1 MHIRWR
7 GLELPYRV
15 TKDERSA
22 TPTFGRF
29 TAEPFE
35 RGFGTTVGNGL
46 RRVLLS
52 SLEGAA
58 VTRVKIAGVSHE
70 FSTMP
75 GVLEDVTDV
84 ILNIKGL
91 VVSMDLET
99 DEPKTMRLMAEGP
112 GEVTAELIEA
122 DPSITIHNP
131 DKLVATLTDKRD
143 FAVEF
148 TVRRGRGYLPASEQN
163 KGEEEQVLGEIAVDA
178 IFSPVQRVR
187 FRVEDTRV
195 GQRTNYDR
203 LVMDIW
209 TNGTVSPDMAMVEAA
224 KPPRTHRTPAV
235 QTGALGNE
243 GGPPEIAAAND
254 ADLELFRKLSMPVTD
269 LDLSVRASNCLE
281 GGKVRFVCELVTK
294 TENDLLELRAFGRTS
309 LREVKKKLEDMGLS
323 LGMPLP
329 EGYVPPQNPGA

>member
-7 GLELPYRV
+7 GLELPYRLE
-15 TKDERSA
+15 KDERSA

-35 RGFGTTVGNGL
+35 RGFGTTIGNSL
-46 RRVLLS
+46 RRTLLS

-58 VTRVKIAGVSHE
+58 ITKVKIAGVTHE

-75 GVLEDVTDV
+75 GVLEDVTDI

-91 VVSMDLET
+91 IVSMDIEC

-112 GEVTAELIEA
+112 GEVTADLIEA
-122 DPSITIHNP
+122 DPAITIHNP
-131 DKLVATLTDKRD
+131 DKIIATLTDKRD

-148 TVRRGRGYLPASEQN
+148 TVQRGRGYMPATEQH
-163 KGEEEQVLGEIAVDA
+163 KREEDQVLGEIAVDA
-178 IFSPVQRVR
+178 IYSPVQRVR

-203 LVMDIW
+203 LIMDVW

-224 KPPRTHRTPAV
+224 KILRKHLNPFV
-235 QTGALGNE
+235 QYDVVGNE
-243 GGPPEIAAAND
+243 VVPHEISQEND
-254 ADLELFRKLSMPVTD
+254 KDLELFKKLGMSLAD
-269 LDLSVRASNCLE
+269 LDLSVRAGNCLE
-281 GGKVRFVCELVTK
+281 GGKIRFVSDLVSK

-309 LREVKKKLEDMGLS
+309 LREVKKKLEDMGLN

-329 EGYVPPQNPGA
+329 EGFTPPSAG

>member
-7 GLELPYRV
+7 GLELPYRLE
-15 TKDERSA
+15 KDERSA

-35 RGFGTTVGNGL
+35 RGFGTTIGNSL
-46 RRVLLS
+46 RRTLLS

-58 VTRVKIAGVSHE
+58 ITKVKIAGVTHE

-75 GVLEDVTDV
+75 GVLEDVTDI

-91 VVSMDLET
+91 IVSMDIEC

-112 GEVTAELIEA
+112 GEVTADLIEA
-122 DPSITIHNP
+122 DPAITIHNP
-131 DKLVATLTDKRD
+131 DKIIATLTDKRD

-148 TVRRGRGYLPASEQN
+148 TVQRGRGYMPATEQH
-163 KGEEEQVLGEIAVDA
+163 KREEDQVLGEIAVDA
-178 IFSPVQRVR
+178 IYSPVQRVR

-203 LVMDIW
+203 LIMDVW

-224 KPPRTHRTPAV
+224 KILRKHLNPFV
-235 QTGALGNE
+235 QYDVVGNE
-243 GGPPEIAAAND
+243 VVPHEISQEND
-254 ADLELFRKLSMPVTD
+254 KDLELFKKLGMSLAD
-269 LDLSVRASNCLE
+269 LDLSVRAGNCLE
-281 GGKVRFVCELVTK
+281 GGKIRFVSDFVNN

-309 LREVKKKLEDMGLS
+309 LREVKKKLEDMGLN

-329 EGYVPPQNPGA
+329 EGFTPPTAG

>member
-1 MHIRWR
+1 
-7 GLELPYRV
+7 
-15 TKDERSA
+15 
-22 TPTFGRF
+22 
-29 TAEPFE
+29 
-35 RGFGTTVGNGL
+35 
-46 RRVLLS
+46 
-52 SLEGAA
+52 
-58 VTRVKIAGVSHE
+58 
-70 FSTMP
+70 MP

-122 DPSITIHNP
+122 DPSIVIHNE
-131 DKLVATLTDKRD
+131 DKLIATLTDKRD

-224 KPPRTHRTPAV
+224 KILRKHLNPFV
-235 QTGALGNE
+235 QYDALGNE
-243 GGPPEIAAAND
+243 VVPTEIAAAND
-254 ADLELFRKLSMPVTD
+254 ADLELFRRLSTPVAD
-269 LDLSVRASNCLE
+269 LDLSVRAGNCLE
-281 GGKVRFVCELVTK
+281 GGKIRFLCELVTK

-309 LREVKKKLEDMGLS
+309 LREVKKKLEDMGLA

>member
-7 GLELPYRV
+7 GLELPGAV
-15 TKDERSA
+15 TADTKSL
-22 TPTFGRF
+22 TPTYGKF

-35 RGFGTTVGNGL
+35 RGFGTTVGNSL

-58 VTRVKIAGVSHE
+58 VTRIKIAGVSHE

-131 DKLVATLTDKRD
+131 DKLIATLTDKRD

-224 KPPRTHRTPAV
+224 KILRKHLNPFV
-235 QTGALGNE
+235 QYDALGNE
-243 GGPPEIAAAND
+243 VVPTEIAAAND

-309 LREVKKKLEDMGLS
+309 LREVKKKLEDMGLA

>member
-15 TKDERSA
+15 VKEERSA
-22 TPTFGRF
+22 SETFGRF

-58 VTRVKIAGVSHE
+58 VTKVKIAGVTHE

-75 GVLEDVTDV
+75 GVLEDVTDI

-91 VVSMDLET
+91 VISMDSDS
-99 DEPKTMRLMAEGP
+99 DEPKTMRLSAEGP

-131 DKLVATLTDKRD
+131 QKVIATLTDKRD

-148 TVRRGRGYLPASEQN
+148 TVQRGRGYMPASEQH
-163 KGEEEQVLGEIAVDA
+163 KREEDQVLGEIAVDA

-187 FRVEDTRV
+187 YRVEDTRV

-209 TNGTVSPDMAMVEAA
+209 TNGTVTPDMAMVEAA
-224 KPPRTHRTPAV
+224 KILRKHLNPFV
-235 QTGALGNE
+235 QYDAIGAE
-243 GGPPEIAAAND
+243 RVPVEIAAAND
-254 ADLELFRKLSMPVTD
+254 ADLELFRKLAMPISD

-281 GGKVRFVCELVTK
+281 GGKLRFVCDIVTK

-309 LREVKKKLEDMGLS
+309 LREVKKKLEEMELA

-329 EGYVPPQNPGA
+329 EGFTPPTGA

>member
-15 TKDERSA
+15 VKDERSA

-35 RGFGTTVGNGL
+35 RGFGTTVGNSL
-46 RRVLLS
+46 RRALLS

-58 VTRVKIAGVSHE
+58 ITRVKIAGVSHE

-75 GVLEDVTDV
+75 GVLEDVTDI

-91 VVSMDLET
+91 IVSMDIDS

-112 GEVTAELIEA
+112 GEVTAELIEC
-122 DPSITIHNP
+122 DPSIIIHNP
-131 DKLVATLTDKRD
+131 EKIIATLTDKRD
-143 FAVEF
+143 FAIEF
-148 TVRRGRGYLPASEQN
+148 TVRRGRGYMPASEQN
-163 KGEEEQVLGEIAVDA
+163 KQEEDQVLGEIAVDA

-203 LVMDIW
+203 LVMDVW

-224 KPPRTHRTPAV
+224 KILRKHLNPFV
-235 QTGALGNE
+235 QYDAIGNE
-243 GGPPEIAAAND
+243 VVPHEISQEND
-254 ADLELFRKLSMPVTD
+254 KDLELFKKLAMSLTD
-269 LDLSVRASNCLE
+269 LELSVRASNCLE
-281 GGKVRFVCELVTK
+281 GGKLRHVCDLVTK

-309 LREVKKKLEDMGLS
+309 LREVKKKLEDMGLN

-329 EGYVPPQNPGA
+329 EGFVPPTAG

>member
-7 GLELPYRV
+7 GLELPGSV
-15 TKDERSA
+15 TTDAKSL
-22 TPTFGRF
+22 TSTYGKFV
-29 TAEPFE
+29 AEPFE

-224 KPPRTHRTPAV
+224 KILRKHLNPNV
-235 QTGALGNE
+235 QYDALGNE
-243 GGPPEIAAAND
+243 VVPTEIAAAND

-269 LDLSVRASNCLE
+269 LDLSVRAGNCLE

-294 TENDLLELRAFGRTS
+294 TENDLAEAGAA
-309 LREVKKKLEDMGLS
+309 
-323 LGMPLP
+323 
-329 EGYVPPQNPGA
+329 EGAQLQ

>member
-1 MHIRWR
+1 MHVRWR

-15 TKDERSA
+15 VKDDRSA

-35 RGFGTTVGNGL
+35 RGFGTTVGNSL

-52 SLEGAA
+52 SLEGASI
-58 VTRVKIAGVSHE
+58 TKVKIAGVSHE
-70 FSTMP
+70 FSTME

-91 VVSMDLET
+91 VVSVSGES
-99 DEPKTMRLMAEGP
+99 DEPKTLRLMAEGP
-112 GEVTAELIEA
+112 GEVTAELIEC

-131 DKLVATLTDKRD
+131 EKVIATLTAKRD
-143 FAVEF
+143 FAIEF
-148 TVRRGRGYLPASEQN
+148 TVQRGRGYMPASEQHKN
-163 KGEEEQVLGEIAVDA
+163 EEDQVLGEIAVDA

-203 LVMDIW
+203 LVMDVW

-224 KPPRTHRTPAV
+224 KILRKHLNPFV
-235 QTGALGNE
+235 QYDALGNE
-243 GGPPEIAAAND
+243 VVPHDISVEND
-254 ADLELFRKLSMPVTD
+254 KDLELFRKLSMSLAD
-269 LDLSVRASNCLE
+269 LEMSVRASNCLE
-281 GGKVRFVCELVTK
+281 GGKIRFVCDLVTK
-294 TENDLLELRAFGRTS
+294 TENDLMELRAFGRTS

-329 EGYVPPQNPGA
+329 EGFEPPVIA

>member
-1 MHIRWR
+1 MHVRWR

-15 TKDERSA
+15 VKDDRSA

-35 RGFGTTVGNGL
+35 RGFGTTVGNSL

-52 SLEGAA
+52 SLEGASI
-58 VTRVKIAGVSHE
+58 TKVKIAGVSHE
-70 FSTMP
+70 FSTME

-91 VVSMDLET
+91 VVSVSGES

-112 GEVTAELIEA
+112 GEVTAELIEC

-131 DKLVATLTDKRD
+131 EKVIATLTAKRD
-143 FAVEF
+143 FAIEF
-148 TVRRGRGYLPASEQN
+148 TVQRGRGYMPASEQHKN
-163 KGEEEQVLGEIAVDA
+163 EEDQVLGEIAVDA

-203 LVMDIW
+203 LVMDVW

-224 KPPRTHRTPAV
+224 KILRKHLNPFV
-235 QTGALGNE
+235 QYDALGNE
-243 GGPPEIAAAND
+243 VVPHDISVEND
-254 ADLELFRKLSMPVTD
+254 KDLELFRKLSMSLAD
-269 LDLSVRASNCLE
+269 LELSVRASNCLE
-281 GGKVRFVCELVTK
+281 GGKIRFVCDLVTK
-294 TENDLLELRAFGRTS
+294 TENDLMELRAFGRTS

-329 EGYVPPQNPGA
+329 EGFEPPVIA

>member
-1 MHIRWR
+1 MHVRWR

-15 TKDERSA
+15 VKDDRSA

-35 RGFGTTVGNGL
+35 RGFGTTVGNSL

-52 SLEGAA
+52 SLEGASI
-58 VTRVKIAGVSHE
+58 TKVKIAGVSHE
-70 FSTMP
+70 FSTME

-91 VVSMDLET
+91 VVSISGES

-112 GEVTAELIEA
+112 GEVTAELIEC

-131 DKLVATLTDKRD
+131 EKVIATLTAKRD
-143 FAVEF
+143 FAIEF
-148 TVRRGRGYLPASEQN
+148 TVQRGRGYMPASEQHKN
-163 KGEEEQVLGEIAVDA
+163 EEDQVLGEIAVDA

-203 LVMDIW
+203 LVMDVW

-224 KPPRTHRTPAV
+224 KILRKHLNPFV
-235 QTGALGNE
+235 QYDALGNE
-243 GGPPEIAAAND
+243 VVPHDISVEND
-254 ADLELFRKLSMPVTD
+254 KDLELFRKLSMSLAD
-269 LDLSVRASNCLE
+269 LEMSVRASNCLE
-281 GGKVRFVCELVTK
+281 GGKIRFVCDLVTK
-294 TENDLLELRAFGRTS
+294 TENDLMELRAFGRTS

-329 EGYVPPQNPGA
+329 EGFEPPVIA

>member
-1 MHIRWR
+1 MHVRWR

-15 TKDERSA
+15 VKDDRSA

-35 RGFGTTVGNGL
+35 RGFGTTVGNSL

-58 VTRVKIAGVSHE
+58 ITKVKIAGVSHE
-70 FSTMP
+70 FSTMD

-91 VVSMDLET
+91 VVSMAGES

-112 GEVTAELIEA
+112 GEVTAELIEC

-131 DKLVATLTDKRD
+131 EKVIATLTAKRD
-143 FAVEF
+143 FAIEF
-148 TVRRGRGYLPASEQN
+148 TVQRGRGYMPASEQHKN
-163 KGEEEQVLGEIAVDA
+163 EDEQVLGEIAVDA

-187 FRVEDTRV
+187 YRVEDTRV

-203 LVMDIW
+203 LVMDVW

-224 KPPRTHRTPAV
+224 KILRKHLNPFV
-235 QTGALGNE
+235 QYDALGNE
-243 GGPPEIAAAND
+243 VVPHDISVEND
-254 ADLELFRKLSMPVTD
+254 KDLELFRKLAMPLSD

-281 GGKVRFVCELVTK
+281 GGKIRFVCELVTK
-294 TENDLLELRAFGRTS
+294 TENDLMELRAFGRTS
-309 LREVKKKLEDMGLS
+309 LREVKKKLEDMGLN

-329 EGYVPPQNPGA
+329 EGFEPPVQG

>member
-1 MHIRWR
+1 MHVRWR

-15 TKDERSA
+15 VKDDRSA

-35 RGFGTTVGNGL
+35 RGFGTTVGNSL

-52 SLEGAA
+52 SLEGASI
-58 VTRVKIAGVSHE
+58 TKVKIAGVSHE
-70 FSTMP
+70 FSTME

-91 VVSMDLET
+91 VVSVSGES

-112 GEVTAELIEA
+112 GEVTAELIEC
-122 DPSITIHNP
+122 DPSITIYNP
-131 DKLVATLTDKRD
+131 EKVIATLTAKRD
-143 FAVEF
+143 FAIEF
-148 TVRRGRGYLPASEQN
+148 TVQRGRGYMPASEQHKN
-163 KGEEEQVLGEIAVDA
+163 EEDQVLGEIAVDA

-203 LVMDIW
+203 LVMDVW

-224 KPPRTHRTPAV
+224 KILRKHLNPFV
-235 QTGALGNE
+235 QYDALGNE
-243 GGPPEIAAAND
+243 VVPHDISVEND
-254 ADLELFRKLSMPVTD
+254 KDLELFRKLSMSLAD
-269 LDLSVRASNCLE
+269 LEMSVRASNCLE
-281 GGKVRFVCELVTK
+281 GGKIRFVCDLVTK
-294 TENDLLELRAFGRTS
+294 TENDLMELRAFGRTS

-329 EGYVPPQNPGA
+329 EGFEPPVIA